1 MDLRQTHAALCAFF
15 LAMSLYPDAQRR
27 AREELDTVI
36 GPTRLPTLADRPNLP
51 YINAI
56 VKEALRWQNVVPL
69 GVVHRSIA
77 DDEYNGYFLPA
88 GTLLV
93 TNSW

>member
-15 LAMSLYPDAQRR
+15 LAMSLYPDAQRK

-56 VKEALRWQNVVPL
+56 VKETLRWHVVLPM
-69 GVVHRSIA
+69 GIPHVSTVN
-77 DDEYNGYFLPA
+77 DEYNGLFIPKGSMVMVNA
-88 GTLLV
+88 
-93 TNSW
+93 W